1 MSRIFAA
8 MHSFEIQARVSNDAL
23 RSLAEG
29 QSANLQRKVKLAN
42 LVDKLSKRKG
52 DRPSENEL
60 KEAGNAAVENAVKT
74 AWGMISKG
82 PFPPTVR
89 QPSEQIDRIGDHITE
104 LNTRTQRYLSEANDG
119 EARVAELFSEYKG
132 FLQEMRK

>member
-52 DRPSENEL
+52 D
-60 KEAGNAAVENAVKT
+60 
-74 AWGMISKG
+74 
-82 PFPPTVR
+82 
-89 QPSEQIDRIGDHITE
+89 
-104 LNTRTQRYLSEANDG
+104 
-119 EARVAELFSEYKG
+119 
-132 FLQEMRK
+132 